1 MTAVTQAAPGR
12 LAIALQEFLT
22 AVVRLRANEQPI
34 SDALAFRG
42 HVTSLLARAE
52 QDAIAFGFTAQD
64 ARIAIFAVVSFL
76 DESVLNLR
84 SPAFAD
90 WARRPLQDELFGAH
104 MGGEWVFQHIE
115 QLLARGDSAELAELL
130 EVHQLCL
137 LLGFHGKYGS
147 MENGQLHAITARID
161 ERLGRLRGPLGDLA
175 PSWMPPQDRVNHRDP
190 WMVRL
195 SYAAIGGAAL
205 LLVLWVSYGV
215 ALRSMSE
222 GIRRLLPAS
231 AIASAIAS
239 PTPR

>member
-1 MTAVTQAAPGR
+1 
-12 LAIALQEFLT
+12 
-22 AVVRLRANEQPI
+22 
-34 SDALAFRG
+34 
-42 HVTSLLARAE
+42 
-52 QDAIAFGFTAQD
+52 
-64 ARIAIFAVVSFL
+64 
-76 DESVLNLR
+76 
-84 SPAFAD
+84 
-90 WARRPLQDELFGAH
+90 

-231 AIASAIAS
+231 AITSPIAA

>member
-1 MTAVTQAAPGR
+1 MSAVASAAPGR

-34 SDALAFRG
+34 TDATAFRG

-52 QDAIAFGFTAQD
+52 QDAIALGFTAQD

-84 SPAFAD
+84 SPAFVD

-147 MENGQLHAITARID
+147 MDNGQLHAITARLD
-161 ERLGRLRGPLGDLA
+161 ERLARLRGPIGDLA
-175 PSWMPPQDRVNHRDP
+175 PAWMPPQDQVSRRDP
-190 WMVRL
+190 WLLRL
-195 SYAAIGGAAL
+195 TYLAAGSAVL
-205 LLVLWVSYGV
+205 LVVLWVSYGI
-215 ALRSMSE
+215 ALRGMSD
-222 GIRRLLPAS
+222 GVRQMVPAS
-231 AIASAIAS
+231 AIAAAAA
-239 PTPR
+239 R